1 MTQHLRQQQDE
12 AYLQSLKADQE
23 KEKRKKEELK
33 KLQEEEME
41 KQRKID
47 EEIQHIEDIKRQK
60 KEAGEALKMELPVD
74 HPDTIHSLSH
84 LYQFVFSHAE
94 APNNFDIATNFP
106 KRSLPC
112 KTTSKGNPTP
122 PTFMDVGLGKN
133 EMLFVYD
140 LES

>member
-1 MTQHLRQQQDE
+1 LHQGVADNEDFLVAARQDRYERDMTQHLRQQQDE
-12 AYLQSLKADQE
+12 AYLQSFKADQE
-23 KEKRKKEELK
+23 KEKRKKEILNGSK
-33 KLQEEEME
+33 RKL
-41 KQRKID
+41 
-47 EEIQHIEDIKRQK
+47 
-60 KEAGEALKMELPVD
+60 
-74 HPDTIHSLSH
+74 H

-122 PTFMDVGLGKN
+122 PTFMDVGLRKN